1 MTAVTAAFAFVRAN
15 WTWLLPVVLVG
26 LALTWAVIERDGRQ
40 RCELA
45 WARDRDAQQMAILAQ
60 KERDRI
66 LGAQIQAELADQNA
80 RIDRTATK
88 HSERI
93 RYVEVTTNCERA
105 PAMRAADDGLL
116 DLGFSREAGPAAG
129 GALGKAGGAATR
141 PRRRGRRGQGRGAAS
156 LRRRLPQ
163 AGAEVRRPSLL
174 GIGAATSM
182 PNLPIDTVTISN
194 IRRANA
200 RIEAAC
206 PPIVRG

>member
-15 WTWLLPVVLVG
+15 WTWLLPVICVG
-26 LALTWAVIERDGRQ
+26 LALTWAAIERDGRQ

-45 WARDRDAQQMAILAQ
+45 WARERDAQQKAILAQ

-129 GALGKAGGAATR
+129 RIPGQAGGAATR
-141 PRRRGRRGQGRGAAS
+141 PCRRGRRSQGRGATS
-156 LRRRLPQ
+156 LRRGLSQ
-163 AGAEVRRPSLL
+163 AGAEVRRLSVL
-174 GIGAATSM
+174 GAGAASTLRSFSTGEQR
-182 PNLPIDTVTISN
+182 NQV
-194 IRRANA
+194 AGVA
-200 RIEAAC
+200 
-206 PPIVRG
+206 